1 MNHVQRQ
8 GTQTGSGWLCTGCGE
23 TTALAFLFVLGGKKS
38 IQKLI
43 GLGLGGEEMPQAL
56 VHTVLT
62 ILNLVKISSVQRVIA
77 EGDSQE
83 AKNFCILY

>member
-8 GTQTGSGWLCTGCGE
+8 GTLDRQWLALYWLWGDNSSCIPLCFRGE
-23 TTALAFLFVLGGKKS
+23 KS